1 MAAHGT
7 HIALATLAL
16 VLTAEGTAGHVLAMF
31 VTNFYRLCRYVKV
44 LLPFLCICLLIPT
57 TANARCDHPDDY
69 DSAGRRCG
77 GRAASVREGG
87 RLGGDGYYKDSY
99 GRKRKYGRGNDEYD
113 R

>member
-1 MAAHGT
+1 MYVTKHQ
-7 HIALATLAL
+7 
-16 VLTAEGTAGHVLAMF
+16 LTAKMRA
-31 VTNFYRLCRYVKV
+31 
-44 LLPFLCICLLIPT
+44 LLIVLFLASLTPA
-57 TANARCDHPDDY
+57 TAAARCDHPDDY

-99 GRKRKYGRGNDEYD
+99 GRQRKYGRNNDEYD